1 MTPVLCIVHSR
12 CLTNVL
18 MVLRTMH
25 GLQWMIGTA
34 AYEKRC
40 PTHHPRP
47 YSWQST
53 FTSLVACQRSPVV
66 QDLQGQSTES
76 LERLS
81 DLLESTYGWGM
92 TAPRLEPRL
101 LWSNPAFSHPRSWK
115 IAHPNSHRDP
125 QILCLLHLK
134 VFLFFHFNSAYSELH
149 N

>member
-1 MTPVLCIVHSR
+1 MLNQCVDGIED
-12 CLTNVL
+12 NAW
-18 MVLRTMH
+18 
-25 GLQWMIGTA
+25 LQWMIGTA

-92 TAPRLEPRL
+92 TAPRLEPEDTTTNVGL
-101 LWSNPAFSHPRSWK
+101 AD
-115 IAHPNSHRDP
+115 ADTGGG
-125 QILCLLHLK
+125 C
-134 VFLFFHFNSAYSELH
+134 
-149 N
+149 